1 MPGFD
6 RTGPM
11 GAGPMTGG
19 ARGYC
24 NPANAGS
31 PRPYQGGGFF
41 GRGFGRGYGMA
52 GRGRGGGR
60 GFGFYPQGYGYQA
73 SVTVEDELRY
83 LSDQSNFL
91 KTELDRINSRINEL
105 QKESSDE

>member
-11 GAGPMTGG
+11 GGGPMTGG

-24 NPANAGS
+24 NPSNAGYS
-31 PRPYQGGGFF
+31 GRVPGRGFF
-41 GRGFGRGYGMA
+41 GRGFGRGYGMF

-60 GFGFYPQGYGYQA
+60 WFGFLPQTYGSGA
-73 SVTVEDELRY
+73 PATTDDELQW
-83 LSDQSNFL
+83 LSDQSNYL
-91 KTELDRINSRINEL
+91 KSELDRINSRIDDL
-105 QKESSDE
+105 KSESSE